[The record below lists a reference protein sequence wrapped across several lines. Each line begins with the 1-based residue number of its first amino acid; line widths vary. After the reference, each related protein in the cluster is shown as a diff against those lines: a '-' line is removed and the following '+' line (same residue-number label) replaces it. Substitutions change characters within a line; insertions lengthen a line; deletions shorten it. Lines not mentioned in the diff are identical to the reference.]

1 MAYYNVSGEK
11 KEEWKQKAVE
21 NQNKAKALIKKIS
34 DGFTNDPGQIAEL
47 LEFASRFYKY
57 SIGNTELIKAQNPGA
72 TYVQSYNAWKKEG
85 IHVNKNETDGLVC
98 FDIHNEIYIGKVS

>member
-34 DGFTNDPGQIAEL
+34 DG
-47 LEFASRFYKY
+47 
-57 SIGNTELIKAQNPGA
+57 
-72 TYVQSYNAWKKEG
+72 
-85 IHVNKNETDGLVC
+85 
-98 FDIHNEIYIGKVS
+98 